1 MRRRT
6 LLLFFMLPLL
16 SLGQNKNITLL
27 DHWSDTTIITNSSLV
42 RYSGC
47 FSFNYQGLN
56 YGVIGTTEGLTIFE
70 ITQDNKLREIDSIKG
85 SYVSSQAITREYA
98 RYGDF
103 LYATADEGEASLQ
116 IIDLTDLPN
125 AVSVAATIQDER
137 VGKAHNICIDSL
149 SGNLFL
155 CSVKP
160 LINGQESSLIP
171 LRVFSLID
179 PLSPAL
185 VFEGFNDLD
194 EVHDIE
200 VRDQIAILNCGFQG
214 IRVYDFSDPSAP
226 IYLSNLEFYQEQ
238 GYNHQGSL
246 SEDAKTYVFAD
257 ETPGT
262 KIKKCSVADDY
273 TLQVQQLF
281 GVENSPYDKT
291 AHNIEVIGSLAY
303 VAYYNDG
310 LKIYDLRT
318 NPPNEIASYDTHTDL
333 PGNEFSMW
341 GAWGIEARVAQ
352 NRILVSD
359 RISGF
364 YLFGFDKDFFQN
376 TTSPLSLTCS
386 PNPVFAGES
395 ITVRTANDKITSFN
409 MTIIDYSGK
418 EVLKKEN
425 IESSF
430 MEVQMKFSQGTY
442 YLKIE
447 YPNELFLHYETI
459 KIVVI

>member
-1 MRRRT
+1 MKGS
-6 LLLFFMLPLL
+6 LLLLLMLPIF
-16 SLGQNKNITLL
+16 SFGQNKNITLL
-27 DHWSDTTIITNSSLV
+27 DHWSDTSIITNSSLV

-47 FSFNYQGLN
+47 FSFKYQGLN
-56 YGVIGTTEGLTIFE
+56 YGVIGTTEGSNIFE
-70 ITQDNKLREIDSIKG
+70 ITEDNKLREIDSVTG
-85 SYVSSQAITREYA
+85 RYVSSQAITREYA

-103 LYATADEGEASLQ
+103 LYATGDEGDASLQ
-116 IIDLTDLPN
+116 IIDLTSLPGS
-125 AVSVAATIQDER
+125 VSVAAEIQDDR

-149 SGNLFL
+149 NGILFL

-160 LINGQESSLIP
+160 IINGQESSLVP
-171 LRVFSLID
+171 LRVFSLSN
-179 PLSPAL
+179 PLSPTL

-200 VRDQIAILNCGFQG
+200 LREQIAILNCGFQG
-214 IRVYDFSDPSAP
+214 IRVYDFSDPSSP
-226 IYLSNLEFYQEQ
+226 VYLSNLEFYQEQ

-262 KIKKCSVADDY
+262 KIKKCSVSEDF
-273 TLQVQQLF
+273 TIQIQQQF
-281 GVENSPYDKT
+281 GVDNIPYDKT
-291 AHNIEVIGSLAY
+291 AHNIEVIGNLAY

-341 GAWGIEARVAQ
+341 GAWGVEAGVSQ
-352 NRILVSD
+352 DRILVSD
-359 RISGF
+359 RISG
-364 YLFGFDKDFFQN
+364 LFLFEFDKSHFQN
-376 TTSPLSLTCS
+376 FISPISLTCS
-386 PNPVFAGES
+386 PNPVLAGET
-395 ITVRTANDKITSFN
+395 ITVRTANDEITSFSVAV
-409 MTIIDYSGK
+409 IDPAGK
-418 EVLKKEN
+418 EVLKKET

-430 MEVQMKFSQGTY
+430 TNIKMNLTQGSY

-447 YPNELFLHYETI
+447 YPNQLFLRHETI
-459 KIVVI
+459 KIIVI

>member
-1 MRRRT
+1 MRGT

-16 SLGQNKNITLL
+16 SHGQNKNITLL
-27 DHWSDTTIITNSSLV
+27 DHWSDTTIITNSSMV

-47 FSFNYQGLN
+47 FSFKYQGLN
-56 YGVIGTTEGLTIFE
+56 YGVIGTTEGLSIFE
-70 ITQDNKLREIDSIKG
+70 ITEDNKFREIDSIKG

-103 LYATADEGEASLQ
+103 LYATGDEGDASLQ
-116 IIDLTDLPN
+116 IIDLTNLPT

-149 SGNLFL
+149 SGLMFL

-160 LINGQESSLIP
+160 IINGQESSLIP
-171 LRVFSLID
+171 LRVFTLTD
-179 PLSPAL
+179 PLSPTI

-214 IRVYDFSDPSAP
+214 IRVYDFSDPSTP

-262 KIKKCSVADDY
+262 KIKKCSVSEDF
-273 TLQVQQLF
+273 TIQIQQQF
-281 GVENSPYDKT
+281 GVDNIPYDKT
-291 AHNIEVIGSLAY
+291 AHNIEVIGNLAY

-341 GAWGIEARVAQ
+341 GAWGVEAGVSQ
-352 NRILVSD
+352 DRILVSD
-359 RISGF
+359 RISG
-364 YLFGFDKDFFQN
+364 LFLFEFDKSHFQN
-376 TTSPLSLTCS
+376 FISPISLTCS
-386 PNPVFAGES
+386 PNPVLAGET
-395 ITVRTANDKITSFN
+395 ITVRTANDEITSFSVAV
-409 MTIIDYSGK
+409 IDPAGK
-418 EVLKKEN
+418 EVLKKET

-430 MEVQMKFSQGTY
+430 TNIKMNLTQGSY

-447 YPNELFLHYETI
+447 YPNQLFLRHETI
-459 KIVVI
+459 KIIVI

>member
-1 MRRRT
+1 MKGS
-6 LLLFFMLPLL
+6 LLLLLMLPIF
-16 SLGQNKNITLL
+16 SFGQNKNITLL
-27 DHWSDTTIITNSSLV
+27 DYWSDTSIITNSSLV

-47 FSFNYQGLN
+47 FSFKYQGLN
-56 YGVIGTTEGLTIFE
+56 YGVIGTTEGSNIFE
-70 ITQDNKLREIDSIKG
+70 ITEDNKLREIDSVTG
-85 SYVSSQAITREYA
+85 RYVSSQAITREYA

-103 LYATADEGEASLQ
+103 LYATGDEGDASLQ
-116 IIDLTDLPN
+116 IIDLTNLPGS
-125 AVSVAATIQDER
+125 VSVAAEIQDDR

-149 SGNLFL
+149 NGILFL

-160 LINGQESSLIP
+160 IINGQESSLVP
-171 LRVFSLID
+171 LRVFSLSN
-179 PLSPAL
+179 PLSPTL

-200 VRDQIAILNCGFQG
+200 LREQIAILNCGFQG
-214 IRVYDFSDPSAP
+214 IRVYDFSDPSSP
-226 IYLSNLEFYQEQ
+226 VYLNNLEFYQEQ

-262 KIKKCSVADDY
+262 KIKKCSVSEDF
-273 TLQVQQLF
+273 TIQIQQQF
-281 GVENSPYDKT
+281 GVDNIPYDKT
-291 AHNIEVIGSLAY
+291 AHNIEVIGNLAY

-341 GAWGIEARVAQ
+341 GAWGVEAGVSQ
-352 NRILVSD
+352 DRILVSD
-359 RISGF
+359 RISG
-364 YLFGFDKDFFQN
+364 LFLFEFDKSHFQN
-376 TTSPLSLTCS
+376 FISPISLTCS
-386 PNPVFAGES
+386 PNPVLAGET
-395 ITVRTANDKITSFN
+395 ITVRTANDEITSFSVAV
-409 MTIIDYSGK
+409 IDPAGK
-418 EVLKKEN
+418 EVLKKET

-430 MEVQMKFSQGTY
+430 TNIKMNLTQGSY

-447 YPNELFLHYETI
+447 YPNQLFLRHETI
-459 KIVVI
+459 KIIVI

>member
-1 MRRRT
+1 MKGS
-6 LLLFFMLPLL
+6 LLLLLMLPIF
-16 SLGQNKNITLL
+16 SFGQNKNITLL
-27 DHWSDTTIITNSSLV
+27 DHWSDTSIITNSSLV

-47 FSFNYQGLN
+47 FSFKYQGLN
-56 YGVIGTTEGLTIFE
+56 YGVIGTTEGSNIFE
-70 ITQDNKLREIDSIKG
+70 ITEDNKLREIDSVTG
-85 SYVSSQAITREYA
+85 RYVSSQAITREYA

-103 LYATADEGEASLQ
+103 LYATGDEGDASLQ
-116 IIDLTDLPN
+116 IIDLTNLPGS
-125 AVSVAATIQDER
+125 VSVAAEIQDDR

-149 SGNLFL
+149 NGILFL

-160 LINGQESSLIP
+160 IINGQESSLVP
-171 LRVFSLID
+171 LRVFSLSN
-179 PLSPAL
+179 PLSPTL

-200 VRDQIAILNCGFQG
+200 LREQIAILNCGFQG
-214 IRVYDFSDPSAP
+214 IRVYDFSDPSSP
-226 IYLSNLEFYQEQ
+226 VYLSNLEFYQEQ

-262 KIKKCSVADDY
+262 KIKKCSVSEDF
-273 TLQVQQLF
+273 TIQIQQQF
-281 GVENSPYDKT
+281 GVDNIPYDKT
-291 AHNIEVIGSLAY
+291 AHNIEVIGNLAY

-341 GAWGIEARVAQ
+341 GAWGVEAGVSQ
-352 NRILVSD
+352 DRILVSD
-359 RISGF
+359 RISG
-364 YLFGFDKDFFQN
+364 LFLFEFDKSHFQN
-376 TTSPLSLTCS
+376 FISPISLTCS
-386 PNPVFAGES
+386 PNPVLAGET
-395 ITVRTANDKITSFN
+395 ITVRTANDEITSFSVAV
-409 MTIIDYSGK
+409 IDPAGK
-418 EVLKKEN
+418 EVLKKET

-430 MEVQMKFSQGTY
+430 TNIKMNLTQGSY

-447 YPNELFLHYETI
+447 YPNQLFLRHETI
-459 KIVVI
+459 KIIVI

>member
-1 MRRRT
+1 MKGS
-6 LLLFFMLPLL
+6 LLLLLMLPIF
-16 SLGQNKNITLL
+16 SFGQNKNITLL
-27 DHWSDTTIITNSSLV
+27 DHWSDTSIITNSSMV

-47 FSFNYQGLN
+47 FSFKYQGLN
-56 YGVIGTTEGLTIFE
+56 YGVIGTTEGSNIFE
-70 ITQDNKLREIDSIKG
+70 ITEDNKLREIDSVTG
-85 SYVSSQAITREYA
+85 RYVSSQAITREYA

-103 LYATADEGEASLQ
+103 LYATGDEGDASLQ
-116 IIDLTDLPN
+116 IIDLTNLPGS
-125 AVSVAATIQDER
+125 VSVAAEIQDDR

-149 SGNLFL
+149 NGILFL

-160 LINGQESSLIP
+160 IINGQESSLVP
-171 LRVFSLID
+171 LRVFSLSN
-179 PLSPAL
+179 PLSPTL

-200 VRDQIAILNCGFQG
+200 LREQIAILNCGFQG
-214 IRVYDFSDPSAP
+214 IRVYDFSDPSSP
-226 IYLSNLEFYQEQ
+226 VYLNNLEFYQEQ

-262 KIKKCSVADDY
+262 KIKKCSVSEDF
-273 TLQVQQLF
+273 TIQIQQQF
-281 GVENSPYDKT
+281 GVDNIPYDKT
-291 AHNIEVIGSLAY
+291 AHNIEVIGNLAY

-341 GAWGIEARVAQ
+341 GAWGVEAGVSQ
-352 NRILVSD
+352 DRILVSD
-359 RISGF
+359 RISG
-364 YLFGFDKDFFQN
+364 LFLFEFDKSHFQN
-376 TTSPLSLTCS
+376 FISPISLTCS
-386 PNPVFAGES
+386 PNPVLAGET
-395 ITVRTANDKITSFN
+395 ITVRTANDEITSFSVAV
-409 MTIIDYSGK
+409 IDPAGK
-418 EVLKKEN
+418 EVLKKET

-430 MEVQMKFSQGTY
+430 TNIKMNLTQGSY

-447 YPNELFLHYETI
+447 YPNQLFLRHETI
-459 KIVVI
+459 KIIVI

>member
-1 MRRRT
+1 MKGS
-6 LLLFFMLPLL
+6 LLLLLMLPIF
-16 SLGQNKNITLL
+16 SFGQNKNITLL
-27 DHWSDTTIITNSSLV
+27 EHWSDTSIITNSSMV

-47 FSFNYQGLN
+47 FSFKYQGLN
-56 YGVIGTTEGLTIFE
+56 YGVIGTTEGSNIFE
-70 ITQDNKLREIDSIKG
+70 ITEDNKLREIDSVTG
-85 SYVSSQAITREYA
+85 RYVSSQAITREYA

-103 LYATADEGEASLQ
+103 LYATGDEGDASLQ
-116 IIDLTDLPN
+116 IIDLTNLPGS
-125 AVSVAATIQDER
+125 VSVAAEIQDDR

-149 SGNLFL
+149 NGILFL

-160 LINGQESSLIP
+160 IINGQESSLVP
-171 LRVFSLID
+171 LRVFSLSN
-179 PLSPAL
+179 PLSPTL

-200 VRDQIAILNCGFQG
+200 LREQIAILNCGFQG
-214 IRVYDFSDPSAP
+214 IRVYDFSDPSSP
-226 IYLSNLEFYQEQ
+226 VYLNNLEFYQEQ

-262 KIKKCSVADDY
+262 KIKKCSVSEDF
-273 TLQVQQLF
+273 TIQIQQQF
-281 GVENSPYDKT
+281 GVDNIPYDKT
-291 AHNIEVIGSLAY
+291 AHNIEVIGNLAY

-341 GAWGIEARVAQ
+341 GAWGVEASVSQ
-352 NRILVSD
+352 DRILVSD
-359 RISGF
+359 RISG
-364 YLFGFDKDFFQN
+364 LFLFEFDKSHFQN
-376 TTSPLSLTCS
+376 FISPISLTCS
-386 PNPVFAGES
+386 PNPVLAGET
-395 ITVRTANDKITSFN
+395 ITVRTANDEITSFSVAV
-409 MTIIDYSGK
+409 IDPAGK
-418 EVLKKEN
+418 EVLKKET

-430 MEVQMKFSQGTY
+430 TNIKMNLTQGSY

-447 YPNELFLHYETI
+447 YPNQLFLRHETI
-459 KIVVI
+459 KIIVI

>member
-1 MRRRT
+1 MKGS
-6 LLLFFMLPLL
+6 LLLLLMLPIF
-16 SLGQNKNITLL
+16 SFGQNKNITLL
-27 DHWSDTTIITNSSLV
+27 DHWSDTSIITNSSMV

-47 FSFNYQGLN
+47 FSFKYQGLN
-56 YGVIGTTEGLTIFE
+56 YGVIGTTEGSNIFE
-70 ITQDNKLREIDSIKG
+70 ITEDNKLREIDSVTG
-85 SYVSSQAITREYA
+85 RYVSSQAITREYA

-103 LYATADEGEASLQ
+103 LYATGDEGDASLQ
-116 IIDLTDLPN
+116 IIDLTNLPGS
-125 AVSVAATIQDER
+125 VSVAAEIQDDR

-149 SGNLFL
+149 NGILFL

-160 LINGQESSLIP
+160 IINGQESSLVP
-171 LRVFSLID
+171 LRVFSLSN
-179 PLSPAL
+179 PLSPTL

-200 VRDQIAILNCGFQG
+200 LREQIAILNCGFQG
-214 IRVYDFSDPSAP
+214 IRVYDFSDPSSP
-226 IYLSNLEFYQEQ
+226 VYLSNLEFYQEQ

-262 KIKKCSVADDY
+262 KIKKCSVSEDF
-273 TLQVQQLF
+273 TIQIQQQF
-281 GVENSPYDKT
+281 GVDNIPYDKT
-291 AHNIEVIGSLAY
+291 AHNIEVIGNLAY

-341 GAWGIEARVAQ
+341 GAWGVEAGVSQ
-352 NRILVSD
+352 DRILVSD
-359 RISGF
+359 RISG
-364 YLFGFDKDFFQN
+364 LFLFEFDKSHFQN
-376 TTSPLSLTCS
+376 FISPISLTCS
-386 PNPVFAGES
+386 PNPVLAGET
-395 ITVRTANDKITSFN
+395 ITVRTANDEITSFSVAV
-409 MTIIDYSGK
+409 IDPAGK
-418 EVLKKEN
+418 EVLKKET

-430 MEVQMKFSQGTY
+430 TNIKMNLTQGSY

-447 YPNELFLHYETI
+447 YPNQLFLRHETI
-459 KIVVI
+459 KIIVI

>member
-1 MRRRT
+1 MKGS
-6 LLLFFMLPLL
+6 LLLLLMLPIF
-16 SLGQNKNITLL
+16 SFGQNKNITLL
-27 DHWSDTTIITNSSLV
+27 DHWSDTSIITNSSLV

-47 FSFNYQGLN
+47 FSFKYQGLN
-56 YGVIGTTEGLTIFE
+56 YGVIGTTEGSNIFE
-70 ITQDNKLREIDSIKG
+70 ITEDNKLREIDSVTG
-85 SYVSSQAITREYA
+85 RYVSSQAITREYA

-103 LYATADEGEASLQ
+103 LYATGDEGDASLQ
-116 IIDLTDLPN
+116 IIDLTNLPGS
-125 AVSVAATIQDER
+125 VSVAAEIQDDR

-149 SGNLFL
+149 NGILFL

-160 LINGQESSLIP
+160 IINGQESSLVP
-171 LRVFSLID
+171 LRVFSLSN
-179 PLSPAL
+179 PLSPTL

-200 VRDQIAILNCGFQG
+200 LREQIAILNCGFQG
-214 IRVYDFSDPSAP
+214 IRVYDFSDPSSP
-226 IYLSNLEFYQEQ
+226 VYLNNLEFYQEQ

-262 KIKKCSVADDY
+262 KIKKCSVSEDF
-273 TLQVQQLF
+273 TIQIQQQF
-281 GVENSPYDKT
+281 GVDNIPYDKT
-291 AHNIEVIGSLAY
+291 AHNIEVIGNLAY

-341 GAWGIEARVAQ
+341 GAWGVEAGVSQ
-352 NRILVSD
+352 DRILVSD
-359 RISGF
+359 RISG
-364 YLFGFDKDFFQN
+364 LFLFEFDKSHFQN
-376 TTSPLSLTCS
+376 FISPISLTCS
-386 PNPVFAGES
+386 PNPVLAGET
-395 ITVRTANDKITSFN
+395 ITVRTANDEITSFSVAV
-409 MTIIDYSGK
+409 IDPAGK
-418 EVLKKEN
+418 EVLKKET

-430 MEVQMKFSQGTY
+430 TNIKMNLTQGSY

-447 YPNELFLHYETI
+447 YPNQLFLRHETI
-459 KIVVI
+459 KIIVI

>member
-1 MRRRT
+1 M
-6 LLLFFMLPLL
+6 
-16 SLGQNKNITLL
+16 
-27 DHWSDTTIITNSSLV
+27 
-42 RYSGC
+42 
-47 FSFNYQGLN
+47 
-56 YGVIGTTEGLTIFE
+56 
-70 ITQDNKLREIDSIKG
+70 
-85 SYVSSQAITREYA
+85 
-98 RYGDF
+98 
-103 LYATADEGEASLQ
+103 
-116 IIDLTDLPN
+116 
-125 AVSVAATIQDER
+125 
-137 VGKAHNICIDSL
+137 GKAHNICIDSL
-149 SGNLFL
+149 NGILFL

-160 LINGQESSLIP
+160 IINGQESSLVP

-179 PLSPAL
+179 PLSPTL
-185 VFEGFNDLD
+185 VFEGFNGLD

-200 VRDQIAILNCGFQG
+200 LREQIAILNCGYQG

-291 AHNIEVIGSLAY
+291 AHNIEVIGNLAY

-341 GAWGIEARVAQ
+341 GAWGVEAGVSQ
-352 NRILVSD
+352 DRILVSD
-359 RISGF
+359 RISG
-364 YLFGFDKDFFQN
+364 LFLFEFDKSHFQN
-376 TTSPLSLTCS
+376 FISPISLTCS
-386 PNPVFAGES
+386 PNPVLAGET
-395 ITVRTANDKITSFN
+395 ITVRTANDEITSFSVAV
-409 MTIIDYSGK
+409 IDPAGK
-418 EVLKKEN
+418 EVLKKET

-430 MEVQMKFSQGTY
+430 TNIKMNLTQGSY

-447 YPNELFLHYETI
+447 YPNQLFLRHETI
-459 KIVVI
+459 KIIVI

>member
-1 MRRRT
+1 MKGS
-6 LLLFFMLPLL
+6 LLLLLMLPIF
-16 SLGQNKNITLL
+16 SFGQNKNITLL
-27 DHWSDTTIITNSSLV
+27 DHWSDTSIITNSSMV

-47 FSFNYQGLN
+47 FSFKYQGLN
-56 YGVIGTTEGLTIFE
+56 YGVIGTTEGSNIFE
-70 ITQDNKLREIDSIKG
+70 ITEDNKLREIDSVTG
-85 SYVSSQAITREYA
+85 RYVSSQAITREYA

-103 LYATADEGEASLQ
+103 LYATGDEGDASLQ
-116 IIDLTDLPN
+116 IIDLTNLPGS
-125 AVSVAATIQDER
+125 VSVAAEIQDDR

-149 SGNLFL
+149 NGILFL

-160 LINGQESSLIP
+160 IINGQESSLVP
-171 LRVFSLID
+171 LRVFSLSN
-179 PLSPAL
+179 PLSPTL

-200 VRDQIAILNCGFQG
+200 LREQIAILNCGFQG
-214 IRVYDFSDPSAP
+214 IRVYDFSDPSSP
-226 IYLSNLEFYQEQ
+226 VYLSNLEFYQEQ

-262 KIKKCSVADDY
+262 KIKKCSVSEDF
-273 TLQVQQLF
+273 TIQIQQQF
-281 GVENSPYDKT
+281 GVDNIPYDKT
-291 AHNIEVIGSLAY
+291 AHNIEVIGNLAY

-341 GAWGIEARVAQ
+341 GAWGVEAGVSQ
-352 NRILVSD
+352 DRILVSD
-359 RISGF
+359 RISG
-364 YLFGFDKDFFQN
+364 LFLFEFDKSHFQN
-376 TTSPLSLTCS
+376 LISPISLTCS
-386 PNPVFAGES
+386 PNPVLAGET
-395 ITVRTANDKITSFN
+395 ITVRTANDEITSFSVAV
-409 MTIIDYSGK
+409 IDPAGK
-418 EVLKKEN
+418 EVLKKET

-430 MEVQMKFSQGTY
+430 TNIKMNLTQGSY

-447 YPNELFLHYETI
+447 YPNQLFLRHETI
-459 KIVVI
+459 KIIVI

>member
-1 MRRRT
+1 MKGS
-6 LLLFFMLPLL
+6 LLLLLMLPIF
-16 SLGQNKNITLL
+16 SFGQNKNITLL
-27 DHWSDTTIITNSSLV
+27 EHWSDTSIITNSSMV

-47 FSFNYQGLN
+47 FSFKYQGLN
-56 YGVIGTTEGLTIFE
+56 YGVIGTTEGSNIFE
-70 ITQDNKLREIDSIKG
+70 ITEDNKLREIDSVTG
-85 SYVSSQAITREYA
+85 RYVSSQAITREYA

-103 LYATADEGEASLQ
+103 LYATGDEGDASLQ
-116 IIDLTDLPN
+116 IIDLTNLPGS
-125 AVSVAATIQDER
+125 VSVAAEIQDDR

-149 SGNLFL
+149 NGILFL

-160 LINGQESSLIP
+160 IINGQESSLVP
-171 LRVFSLID
+171 LRVFSLSN
-179 PLSPAL
+179 PLSPTL

-200 VRDQIAILNCGFQG
+200 LREQIAILNCGFQG
-214 IRVYDFSDPSAP
+214 IRVYDFSDPSSP
-226 IYLSNLEFYQEQ
+226 VYLSNLEFYQEQ

-262 KIKKCSVADDY
+262 KIKKCSVSEDF
-273 TLQVQQLF
+273 TIQIQQQF
-281 GVENSPYDKT
+281 GVDNIPYDKT
-291 AHNIEVIGSLAY
+291 AHNIEVIGNLAY

-341 GAWGIEARVAQ
+341 GAWGVEAGVSQ
-352 NRILVSD
+352 DRILVSD
-359 RISGF
+359 RISG
-364 YLFGFDKDFFQN
+364 LFLFEFDKSHFQN
-376 TTSPLSLTCS
+376 FISPISLTCS
-386 PNPVFAGES
+386 PNPVLAGET
-395 ITVRTANDKITSFN
+395 ITVRTANDEITSFSVAV
-409 MTIIDYSGK
+409 IDPAGK
-418 EVLKKEN
+418 EVLKKET

-430 MEVQMKFSQGTY
+430 TNIKMNLTQGSY

-447 YPNELFLHYETI
+447 YPNQLFLRHETI
-459 KIVVI
+459 KIIVI

>member
-1 MRRRT
+1 MKGS
-6 LLLFFMLPLL
+6 LLLLLMLPIF
-16 SLGQNKNITLL
+16 SFGQNKNITLL
-27 DHWSDTTIITNSSLV
+27 DRWSDTSIITNSSMV

-47 FSFNYQGLN
+47 FSFKYQGLN
-56 YGVIGTTEGLTIFE
+56 YGVIGTTEGSNIFE
-70 ITQDNKLREIDSIKG
+70 ITEDNKLREIDSVTG
-85 SYVSSQAITREYA
+85 RYVSSQAITREYA

-103 LYATADEGEASLQ
+103 LYATGDEGDASLQ
-116 IIDLTDLPN
+116 IIDLTNLPGS
-125 AVSVAATIQDER
+125 VSVAAEIQDDR

-149 SGNLFL
+149 NGILFL

-160 LINGQESSLIP
+160 IINGQESSLVP
-171 LRVFSLID
+171 LRVFSLSN
-179 PLSPAL
+179 PLSPTL

-200 VRDQIAILNCGFQG
+200 LREQIAILNCGFQG
-214 IRVYDFSDPSAP
+214 IRVYDFSDPSSP
-226 IYLSNLEFYQEQ
+226 VYLSNLEFYQEQ

-262 KIKKCSVADDY
+262 KIKKCSVSEDF
-273 TLQVQQLF
+273 TIQIQQQF
-281 GVENSPYDKT
+281 GVDNIPYDKT
-291 AHNIEVIGSLAY
+291 AHNIEVIGNLAY

-341 GAWGIEARVAQ
+341 GAWGVEAGVSQ
-352 NRILVSD
+352 DRILVSD
-359 RISGF
+359 RISG
-364 YLFGFDKDFFQN
+364 LFLFEFDKSHFQN
-376 TTSPLSLTCS
+376 FTSPTSLTCS
-386 PNPVFAGES
+386 PNPVIAGET
-395 ITVRTANDKITSFN
+395 ITVRTANDEITS
-409 MTIIDYSGK
+409 ISVAVIDPAGK
-418 EVLKKEN
+418 EVLKKET

-430 MEVQMKFSQGTY
+430 TNIKMNLTQGSY

-447 YPNELFLHYETI
+447 YPNQLFLRHETI
-459 KIVVI
+459 KIIVI

>member
-1 MRRRT
+1 MKGS
-6 LLLFFMLPLL
+6 LLLLLMLPIF
-16 SLGQNKNITLL
+16 SFGQNKNITLL
-27 DHWSDTTIITNSSLV
+27 DHWSDTSIITNSSLV

-47 FSFNYQGLN
+47 FSFKYQGLN
-56 YGVIGTTEGLTIFE
+56 YGVIGTTEGSSIFE
-70 ITQDNKLREIDSIKG
+70 ITEDNKLREIDSVTG
-85 SYVSSQAITREYA
+85 RYVSSQAITREYA

-103 LYATADEGEASLQ
+103 LYATGDEGDASLQ
-116 IIDLTDLPN
+116 IIDLTSLPGS
-125 AVSVAATIQDER
+125 VSVAAEIQDDR

-149 SGNLFL
+149 NGILFL

-160 LINGQESSLIP
+160 IINGQESSLVP

-179 PLSPAL
+179 PLSPTL

-200 VRDQIAILNCGFQG
+200 LREQIAILNCGFQG
-214 IRVYDFSDPSAP
+214 IRVYDFSDPSSP
-226 IYLSNLEFYQEQ
+226 VYLNNLEFYQEQ

-262 KIKKCSVADDY
+262 KIKKCSIADDY

-281 GVENSPYDKT
+281 GVENTPYDKT

-341 GAWGIEARVAQ
+341 GAWGVEAGVSQ
-352 NRILVSD
+352 DRILVSD
-359 RISGF
+359 RISGLF
-364 YLFGFDKDFFQN
+364 LFG
-376 TTSPLSLTCS
+376 
-386 PNPVFAGES
+386 
-395 ITVRTANDKITSFN
+395 IVRVYLGFLFW
-409 MTIIDYSGK
+409 
-418 EVLKKEN
+418 VLW
-425 IESSF
+425 
-430 MEVQMKFSQGTY
+430 G
-442 YLKIE
+442 
-447 YPNELFLHYETI
+447 
-459 KIVVI
+459 

>member
-1 MRRRT
+1 MKGS
-6 LLLFFMLPLL
+6 LLLLLMLPIF
-16 SLGQNKNITLL
+16 SFGQNKNITLL
-27 DHWSDTTIITNSSLV
+27 EHWSDTSIITNSSMV

-47 FSFNYQGLN
+47 FSFKYQGLN
-56 YGVIGTTEGLTIFE
+56 YGVIGTTEGSNIFE
-70 ITQDNKLREIDSIKG
+70 ITEDNKLREIDSVTG
-85 SYVSSQAITREYA
+85 RYVSSQAITREYA

-103 LYATADEGEASLQ
+103 LYATGDEGDASLQ
-116 IIDLTDLPN
+116 IIDLTNLPGS
-125 AVSVAATIQDER
+125 VSVAAEIQDDR

-149 SGNLFL
+149 NGILFL

-160 LINGQESSLIP
+160 IINGQESSLVP
-171 LRVFSLID
+171 LRVFSLSN
-179 PLSPAL
+179 PLSPTL

-200 VRDQIAILNCGFQG
+200 LREQIAILNCGFQG
-214 IRVYDFSDPSAP
+214 IRVYDFSDPSSP
-226 IYLSNLEFYQEQ
+226 VYLNNLEFYQEQ

-262 KIKKCSVADDY
+262 KIKKCSVSEDF
-273 TLQVQQLF
+273 TIQIQQQF
-281 GVENSPYDKT
+281 GVDNIPYDKT
-291 AHNIEVIGSLAY
+291 AHNIEVIGNLAY

-341 GAWGIEARVAQ
+341 GAWGVEAGVSQ
-352 NRILVSD
+352 DRILVSD
-359 RISGF
+359 RISG
-364 YLFGFDKDFFQN
+364 LFLFEFDKSHFQN
-376 TTSPLSLTCS
+376 FISPISLTCS
-386 PNPVFAGES
+386 PNPVLAGET
-395 ITVRTANDKITSFN
+395 ITVRTANDEITSFSVAV
-409 MTIIDYSGK
+409 IDPAGK
-418 EVLKKEN
+418 EVLKKET

-430 MEVQMKFSQGTY
+430 TNIKMNLTQGSY

-447 YPNELFLHYETI
+447 YPNQLFLRHETI
-459 KIVVI
+459 KIIVI

>member
-1 MRRRT
+1 MRRT

-103 LYATADEGEASLQ
+103 LYATGDEGEASLQ

-149 SGNLFL
+149 SGLLFL

-364 YLFGFDKDFFQN
+364 YLFEFDRAFFEE
-376 TTSPLSLTCS
+376 TKSPPSITYY
-386 PNPVFAGES
+386 PNPVPAGEQVYIRMS
-395 ITVRTANDKITSFN
+395 NDKISRFN
-409 MTIIDYSGK
+409 ITLSDEAGK
-418 EVLKKEN
+418 ELLTKEIFDN
-425 IESSF
+425 SF
-430 MEVQMKFSQGTY
+430 ETITLDVAQGTY
-442 YLKIE
+442 FLKIE
-447 YPNELFLHYETI
+447 FPEELILQNETLKL
-459 KIVVI
+459 IVN